1 MSECLDKRPPY
12 ISIVQSTQ
20 CRTQKKETLTKGL
33 RHFRVS
39 LKLNG
44 FVELARTFILNLIDG
59 RPQIDAKLHSIFRSV
74 SAIGAAY
81 VTSR

>member
-33 RHFRVS
+33 RHFRVL